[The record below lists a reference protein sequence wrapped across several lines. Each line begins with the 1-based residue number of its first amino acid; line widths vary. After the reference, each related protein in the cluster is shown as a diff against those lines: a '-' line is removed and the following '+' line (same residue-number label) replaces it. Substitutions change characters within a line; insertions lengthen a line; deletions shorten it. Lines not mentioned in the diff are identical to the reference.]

1 MDSIIFESGTEEITF
16 QSGEDLDYNNN
27 DFGLQSVRIREART
41 VQQIQPLEYFDSSF
55 LFYGMAAS
63 VALVT
68 MGLGMTLIIRLFKK
82 A

>member
-1 MDSIIFESGTEEITF
+1 MDDIIFESGNDDTFIFESGVITGTGNVEYP
-16 QSGEDLDYNNN
+16 Q
-27 DFGLQSVRIREART
+27 IKMREART
-41 VQQIQPLEYFDSSF
+41 VQQIEPLEYFDSSF

>member
-1 MDSIIFESGTEEITF
+1 MDDIIFESGNDDAFIFE
-16 QSGEDLDYNNN
+16 SGESSAIRNA
-27 DFGLQSVRIREART
+27 DFPEIKIREART